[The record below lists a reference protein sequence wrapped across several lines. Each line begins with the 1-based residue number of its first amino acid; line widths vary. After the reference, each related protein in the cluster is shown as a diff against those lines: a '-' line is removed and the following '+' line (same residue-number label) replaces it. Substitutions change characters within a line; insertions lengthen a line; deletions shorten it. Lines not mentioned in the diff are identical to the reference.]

1 MSQCSHCLKTFAR
14 AFSKNR
20 HEKICFKLQA
30 KTRLHCYICGKG
42 FVNVQK
48 RVKHELTCVNV
59 GGCPLEDLKKFQCKK
74 CFQTFVSKQKSEQHR
89 CKVKRASVKQ
99 STIQCKDC
107 LKTFSSLFNKKRHEK
122 VCVQKGQ
129 TKEIADGA
137 NGSNGYEREELP
149 KKRENVNVVSATEYS
164 RDVTNC
170 TCTKTCS
177 TGELFRTDLGVK
189 RLI

>member
-1 MSQCSHCLKTFAR
+1 MKSQCPHCLKTFAR

-89 CKVKRASVKQ
+89 CKVKQTSVKQ
-99 STIQCKDC
+99 STVVIQCKDC
-107 LKTFSSLFNKKRHEK
+107 LKTFSSLFNKKD
-122 VCVQKGQ
+122 
-129 TKEIADGA
+129 TKK
-137 NGSNGYEREELP
+137 YVYR
-149 KKRENVNVVSATEYS
+149 R
-164 RDVTNC
+164 
-170 TCTKTCS
+170 
-177 TGELFRTDLGVK
+177 VK
-189 RLI
+189 RRK

>member
-1 MSQCSHCLKTFAR
+1 MKSQCPHCLKMFAR

-59 GGCPLEDLKKFQCKK
+59 GGCPLEDLKKFQCEK

-89 CKVKRASVKQ
+89 CKVKQTSVKQ
-99 STIQCKDC
+99 STVVIQCKDC
-107 LKTFSSLFNKKRHEK
+107 LNTFSSLFNKKRHEK
-122 VCVQKGQ
+122 VCFKTKGDQ
-129 TKEIADGA
+129 TKEIKVADGTVKKH
-137 NGSNGYEREELP
+137 ERSDEELP
-149 KKRENVNVVSATEYS
+149 
-164 RDVTNC
+164 
-170 TCTKTCS
+170 
-177 TGELFRTDLGVK
+177 
-189 RLI
+189 